1 VLAVTDLGIGP
12 GTDLYS
18 LTLRDDS
25 GAIIYS
31 RTGLLRS
38 GDIVV
43 HR

>member
-12 GTDLYS
+12 TDLYS
-18 LTLRDDS
+18 LTLRDAS

-31 RTGLLRS
+31 RTGTLRF